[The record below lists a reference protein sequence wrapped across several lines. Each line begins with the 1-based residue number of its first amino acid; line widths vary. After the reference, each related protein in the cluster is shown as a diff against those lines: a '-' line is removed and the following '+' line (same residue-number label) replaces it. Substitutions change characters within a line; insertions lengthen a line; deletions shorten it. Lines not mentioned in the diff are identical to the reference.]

1 MKIIESYS
9 TVQQNKELEI
19 EIKSKEDIIS
29 SSRSTPTHRRRTI
42 TPADM
47 SAEQHQPLKKKRD
60 LLMRLM
66 SRSNTLD
73 K

>member
-19 EIKSKEDIIS
+19 EIKNKEDIIS
-29 SSRSTPTHRRRTI
+29 SSRSTPTRRRQTI
-42 TPADM
+42 ATANM
-47 SAEQHQPLKKKRD
+47 SAEQQQPLKKKRD
-60 LLMRLM
+60 LLMSWM
-66 SRSNTLD
+66 IRSNTFD